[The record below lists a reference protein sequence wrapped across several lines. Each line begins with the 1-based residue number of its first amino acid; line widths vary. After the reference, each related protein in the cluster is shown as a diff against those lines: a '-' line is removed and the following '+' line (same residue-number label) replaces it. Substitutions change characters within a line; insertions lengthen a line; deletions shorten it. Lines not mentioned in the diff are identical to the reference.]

1 MPRLSFKIAAP
12 FFLLSLAQAVVPC
25 PARSAVSYE
34 KEVLEIFRAECLGCH
49 NEDDKQG
56 ELDLSTYDAV
66 LKGGISGNVVE
77 PGDPD
82 ESLLYRLVA
91 HLDQPSMPPETPKI
105 ARESIAIIKQWIEE
119 GSLRDTSDESE
130 KISNAGNLPVIAIP
144 AARKLQESIYPPRL
158 PRGSHQVTER
168 DPALVAL
175 AASPTS
181 PVVAVGGV
189 RQVWFIRIDTD
200 ERIGRIGFSGG
211 DVQCLQ
217 FSADGSLLVVGGG
230 YAGASGTV
238 EIWDVEKGQKLFQ
251 KSDYLDSV
259 TCVAISAD
267 HQRLAVASTVPKID
281 LIDLKSGQTIKRLNK
296 HTDWINAIKFSDD
309 NVLIAS
315 ADRAG
320 GLQLW
325 ESWSGNHYR
334 TLDGHK
340 QSIRDLEW
348 TYDSNFIASSGKDGF
363 IRIWSAENGSESQ
376 KIKAHEGGVIRHARR
391 ADGGWVSIGSDQVLQ
406 IWSPEGKSISAA
418 TPFAD
423 TPTSLAY
430 APSSRMILAGDYL
443 GTLMRLDEDTLKPFK
458 LPSINPLSLDMQIG
472 LTRKALNAARQKHSK
487 LLANMQ
493 QLENHRHYLSVA
505 LENEKRFVA
514 FYREKSEAM
523 AASMLASR
531 KQLRKVKSALSDTS
545 DSGRTSAL
553 LIQRKLIA
561 NKLKQLIS
569 ENKLLISQQAE
580 QLKHVQLRE
589 ADLARQK
596 KFLDQAENELAT
608 TRQLVKHS
616 IMSLAELI
624 EESAYSTRYD
634 LALADG
640 DKTGDKDL
648 GPTEK
653 SFRKKSVEP
662 SP

>member
-309 NVLIAS
+309 NVLVAS

-443 GTLMRLDEDTLKPFK
+443 GTFMRLDEDTLKPFK

-640 DKTGDKDL
+640 DKTGDNDL

-653 SFRKKSVEP
+653 SSQKKSVEP